1 MRPNAVFPD
10 PVIRVSQS
18 FTFFNAKFCAAFKT
32 ISLACAAAATLS
44 LALAVAPA
52 LSAQTQSDGGAYIQ
66 NDSGDQS
73 AYASPDYHA
82 PRDAYGN
89 VVSPQSTYPSSSYSG
104 DSYPGDSS
112 SV

>member
-44 LALAVAPA
+44 LAVAPA